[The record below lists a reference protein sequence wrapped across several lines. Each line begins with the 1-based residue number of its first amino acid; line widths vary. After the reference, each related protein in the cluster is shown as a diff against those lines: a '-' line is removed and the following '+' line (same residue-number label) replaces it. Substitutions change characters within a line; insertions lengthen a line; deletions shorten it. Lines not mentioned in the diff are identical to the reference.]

1 MNFKLAML
9 AAGLALASSGASA
22 AIQSV
27 SVSGA
32 TVDFSFQYDDTLP
45 NLFNLGIYEVS
56 GDSLSFSPTNF
67 FAYQNGVTGWNTANS
82 TTPAITVTAKAGY
95 SLNQISLFEQ
105 GDYYRI
111 QSGSGMT
118 TVKVAGEFIVN
129 NVATKISNVSLADS
143 MSAQGLFNDSEE
155 FETSSWSYSTSV
167 ALNAAQ
173 SATAKVQNILKAGVN
188 LGGTALD
195 VAFIEKKLM
204 MLSVQSTEVTAP
216 VPVPGAIWLFG
227 TAFAGFLVSRRNT
240 QSA

>member
-1 MNFKLAML
+1 MNVKLAL
-9 AAGLALASSGASA
+9 VAAGLALASTGASA

-32 TVDFSFQYDDTLP
+32 TVDFSFQYDDSLP

-67 FAYQNGVTGWNTANS
+67 FAYQNGLTGWSNANS
-82 TTPAITVTAKAGY
+82 TTPVITVTAKAGY
-95 SLNQISLFEQ
+95 TLNQLSLFEQ

-129 NVATKISNVSLADS
+129 NVATTISTAPLATA
-143 MSAQGLFNDSEE
+143 MSAQGLFDDSEI
-155 FETSSWSYSTSV
+155 FETSAWSYSTSV

-216 VPVPGAIWLFG
+216 VPVPGAFWLFG
-227 TAFAGFLVSRRNT
+227 SAFVGLLVSRRNT
-240 QSA
+240 QAA